1 MLGGTEDLR
10 MFFRKTTVRLAPPM
24 QAGSLLAV
32 SRGGGS
38 GSIWTGEA
46 AMSFGTMKVGTDS

>member
-1 MLGGTEDLR
+1 MDLR
-10 MFFRKTTVRLAPPM
+10 TLFRKTTVRLTATV
-24 QAGSLLAV
+24 QAGSLLTV